1 MGERMEYETC
11 TVSQITAYISQK
23 FKFDTKLK
31 NIYIEGEISNL
42 STALSGHVYFTLKDE
57 KSQISAMLSKF
68 NRNRF
73 PENKNIENGMKVIVK
88 GKIDIYDK
96 QGKYQLYATKIIEYG
111 TGNKHKEVEELKKK
125 LKKEGLFDPKHKK
138 SIPKYPK
145 RIGVVTAKDGAAV
158 RDVITTIRK
167 KYSLCEIIVFPT
179 LVQGDQA
186 PYQIT
191 RQIKNAQNFNLDTLI
206 VGRGGGSFED
216 LMAFNE
222 EIVARAIFNSEIP
235 VISAVGHEIDHSISD
250 LVADLRAPTPTAAGE
265 LAVPDLNEMKSNLNH
280 LNEKI
285 NQNIEDKLNQYQ
297 IRLSNITSKQIIKH
311 PETIYEIKGM
321 NLDSLVNKLSFISKD
336 MISKNKNKLFQLENS
351 YILKNPTEITKRKK
365 EPLNK
370 NINKIRLTSQNI
382 ITQNKN
388 KLFQLENSYIL
399 KNPGK
404 IIKRKKEDVKLN
416 ETINKLNFASN
427 KIIAENKNK
436 LFKLESSYILKNPTK
451 ITKNKK
457 DKFLRSI
464 DKLDVLNPLLTLKRG
479 YSITKSKDKVISSAK
494 DVKKGDELEV
504 EFDDGKIN
512 TKVI

>member
-1 MGERMEYETC
+1 M
-11 TVSQITAYISQK
+11 
-23 FKFDTKLK
+23 
-31 NIYIEGEISNL
+31 
-42 STALSGHVYFTLKDE
+42 
-57 KSQISAMLSKF
+57 
-68 NRNRF
+68 
-73 PENKNIENGMKVIVK
+73 
-88 GKIDIYDK
+88 
-96 QGKYQLYATKIIEYG
+96 
-111 TGNKHKEVEELKKK
+111 
-125 LKKEGLFDPKHKK
+125 
-138 SIPKYPK
+138 
-145 RIGVVTAKDGAAV
+145 
-158 RDVITTIRK
+158 
-167 KYSLCEIIVFPT
+167 
-179 LVQGDQA
+179 VQGDQA

-399 KNPGK
+399 KNPTEITKRKKEPLNKNINKIRLTSQNIITQNKNKLFQLENSYILKNPGK

>member
-1 MGERMEYETC
+1 
-11 TVSQITAYISQK
+11 
-23 FKFDTKLK
+23 
-31 NIYIEGEISNL
+31 
-42 STALSGHVYFTLKDE
+42 
-57 KSQISAMLSKF
+57 
-68 NRNRF
+68 
-73 PENKNIENGMKVIVK
+73 
-88 GKIDIYDK
+88 
-96 QGKYQLYATKIIEYG
+96 
-111 TGNKHKEVEELKKK
+111 
-125 LKKEGLFDPKHKK
+125 
-138 SIPKYPK
+138 
-145 RIGVVTAKDGAAV
+145 
-158 RDVITTIRK
+158 
-167 KYSLCEIIVFPT
+167 
-179 LVQGDQA
+179 
-186 PYQIT
+186 
-191 RQIKNAQNFNLDTLI
+191 
-206 VGRGGGSFED
+206 
-216 LMAFNE
+216 
-222 EIVARAIFNSEIP
+222 
-235 VISAVGHEIDHSISD
+235 
-250 LVADLRAPTPTAAGE
+250 
-265 LAVPDLNEMKSNLNH
+265 
-280 LNEKI
+280 
-285 NQNIEDKLNQYQ
+285 
-297 IRLSNITSKQIIKH
+297 
-311 PETIYEIKGM
+311 M